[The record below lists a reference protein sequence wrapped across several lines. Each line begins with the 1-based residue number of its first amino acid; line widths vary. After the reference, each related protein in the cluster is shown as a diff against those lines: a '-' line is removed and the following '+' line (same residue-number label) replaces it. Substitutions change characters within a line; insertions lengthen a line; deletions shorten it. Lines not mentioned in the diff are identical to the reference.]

1 VVIVRNVWI
10 VFLKESIDNLRDR
23 RSLFLAFVY
32 PIVGVLLLG
41 LLVSFVGGM
50 FRGQSVQSLSLA
62 VAGAGQA
69 PGLIKH
75 LRDKGVTVL
84 PAPANPRRAVRSGRS
99 DAVLVIPNGHGD
111 DFAAQRPAALD
122 MVVNATRLTT
132 VIKVSRVVGLLRE
145 YSRKI
150 GRMRLR
156 QHGIAPEVASPLD
169 IRSVNVGRSRNLA
182 GFFLNMLPPFII
194 FTIFVGGV
202 YLAIDTTS
210 GERERG
216 SLEPLLANPVARW
229 EFMLGKALATFVFTL
244 TALVVQLL
252 AFKIMFELVAAG
264 EYGIKISP
272 DFGAFVGVAL
282 ICLPLIGFA
291 VGLQIIVATVS
302 RSYKETQ
309 TYLGLLPLLPSLPG
323 MILVFVPL
331 KAQIWMMTIPT
342 FGQILLIGRLM
353 RQEPAAWSHIA
364 VSVAATSAIT
374 ALLLYAA
381 ARLYDRDSMLF
392 GG

>member
-1 VVIVRNVWI
+1 MAVRKVWI
-10 VFLKESIDNLRDR
+10 VFQKETIDNLRDR
-23 RSLFLAFVY
+23 RSLFLGLVY
-32 PIVGVLLLG
+32 PIVGALLLG
-41 LLVSFVGGM
+41 MLVSFVGGM

-62 VAGAGQA
+62 VEGADRA
-69 PGLIKH
+69 PGLMDH
-75 LRDKGVTVL
+75 LKAKGVTIE
-84 PAPANPRRAVRSGRS
+84 PAPRDPRRAVRAGKA
-99 DAVLVIPNGHGD
+99 DAVLVIPKGHAA
-111 DFAAQRPAALD
+111 DFAAQRPAVVD

-145 YSRKI
+145 YGREI
-150 GRMRLR
+150 GKKRLR
-156 QHGIAPEVASPLD
+156 RHGVAAEVATPLD

-229 EFMLGKALATFVFTL
+229 QFMLGKAMATFVFTL
-244 TALVVQLL
+244 IAVVVQLL
-252 AFKIMFELVAAG
+252 AFKIMFEWVAAG

-272 DFGAFVGVAL
+272 DLSAFIAVAL
-282 ICLPLIGFA
+282 LCLPLIAFA

-331 KAQIWMMTIPT
+331 KAQVWMMTIPT

-353 RQEPAAWSHIA
+353 RQEAADWGHIA
-364 VSVAATSAIT
+364 VSVAATSLIA

-381 ARLYDRDSMLF
+381 ARLYDRDRMLF

>member
-1 VVIVRNVWI
+1 MRNVWI

-23 RSLFLAFVY
+23 RSLLLALIY

-75 LRDKGVTVL
+75 LWDRGVTVL

-99 DAVLVIPNGHGD
+99 DAVLVILNGHGD

-132 VIKVSRVVGLLRE
+132 AIKVSRVVGLLRE
-145 YSRKI
+145 YNREF
-150 GRMRLR
+150 GRMRLC
-156 QHGIAPEVASPLD
+156 QHGVAPKVASPLN

-182 GFFLNMLPPFII
+182 GFFLNMLSPFII

-244 TALVVQLL
+244 TAMVVQLL
-252 AFKIMFELVAAG
+252 AFKVMFELVAAG

-272 DFGAFVGVAL
+272 DLGAFVGVAL
-282 ICLPLIGFA
+282 LCLPLIDFA

-302 RSYKETQ
+302 RSCKETQ

-364 VSVAATSAIT
+364 VSVTAIA
-374 ALLLYAA
+374 ALLL
-381 ARLYDRDSMLF
+381 
-392 GG
+392 

>member
-1 VVIVRNVWI
+1 MRNVWI

-23 RSLFLAFVY
+23 RSLLLALIY

-75 LRDKGVTVL
+75 LWDRGVTVL

-99 DAVLVIPNGHGD
+99 DAVLVILNGHGD

-132 VIKVSRVVGLLRE
+132 AIKVSRVVGLLRE
-145 YSRKI
+145 YNREF

-156 QHGIAPEVASPLD
+156 QHGVAPKVASPLN

-194 FTIFVGGV
+194 FTVFVGGV

-216 SLEPLLANPVARW
+216 SLEPLLANPVAR
-229 EFMLGKALATFVFTL
+229 
-244 TALVVQLL
+244 
-252 AFKIMFELVAAG
+252 
-264 EYGIKISP
+264 
-272 DFGAFVGVAL
+272 
-282 ICLPLIGFA
+282 
-291 VGLQIIVATVS
+291 
-302 RSYKETQ
+302 
-309 TYLGLLPLLPSLPG
+309 
-323 MILVFVPL
+323 
-331 KAQIWMMTIPT
+331 
-342 FGQILLIGRLM
+342 
-353 RQEPAAWSHIA
+353 
-364 VSVAATSAIT
+364 
-374 ALLLYAA
+374 
-381 ARLYDRDSMLF
+381 
-392 GG
+392 

>member
-1 VVIVRNVWI
+1 MRNVWI

-23 RSLFLAFVY
+23 RSLLLALIY

-75 LRDKGVTVL
+75 LWDRGVTVL

-99 DAVLVIPNGHGD
+99 DAVLVILNGHGD

-132 VIKVSRVVGLLRE
+132 AIKVSRVVGLLRE
-145 YSRKI
+145 YNREF

-156 QHGIAPEVASPLD
+156 QHGVAPKVASPLN

-252 AFKIMFELVAAG
+252 AFKVMFELVAAG

-272 DFGAFVGVAL
+272 DLGAFVGVAL
-282 ICLPLIGFA
+282 LCLPLIDFA

-302 RSYKETQ
+302 RSCKETQ

-323 MILVFVPL
+323 MILVFVPPQSANL
-331 KAQIWMMTIPT
+331 DDDHPDIRADIVDWPFNAPGTR
-342 FGQILLIGRLM
+342 RLVPHCGF
-353 RQEPAAWSHIA
+353 RDRDRRPAALSRGA
-364 VSVAATSAIT
+364 PV
-374 ALLLYAA
+374 
-381 ARLYDRDSMLF
+381 
-392 GG
+392 

>member
-1 VVIVRNVWI
+1 MRNVWI
-10 VFLKESIDNLRDR
+10 VFQKESIDNLRDR
-23 RSLFLAFVY
+23 RSLYLALIY
-32 PIVGVLLLG
+32 PVIGALLLG
-41 LLVSFVGGM
+41 MLVSFVGGM
-50 FRGQSVQSLSLA
+50 FRGQSKSSLSLP
-62 VAGAGQA
+62 VEGAERA
-69 PGLIKH
+69 PGLIEH
-75 LRDKGVTVL
+75 LAGKGITIR
-84 PAPANPRRAVRSGRS
+84 PAPADPHRAVRAGKA
-99 DAVLVIPNGHGD
+99 DAVLVIPEGHAEN
-111 DFAAQRPAALD
+111 FAAQRPAALH

-132 VIKVSRVVGLLRE
+132 VIKVSRVVELLRAYDRDVGQE
-145 YSRKI
+145 
-150 GRMRLR
+150 RLR
-156 QHGIAPEVASPLD
+156 SHGIAPEVASPLD
-169 IRSVNVGRSRNLA
+169 IRSINVGRSRNLA

-229 EFMLGKALATFVFTL
+229 EFMLGKALATFTFTL
-244 TALVVQLL
+244 TAVVVQLL

-272 DFGAFVGVAL
+272 DLGAFVGVAL
-282 ICLPLIGFA
+282 LCLPLIGFA

-323 MILVFVPL
+323 MILVFVPV

-353 RQEPAAWSHIA
+353 RQEPANWSHIG
-364 VSVAATSAIT
+364 VSMIATSLVAAG
-374 ALLLYAA
+374 LLYCA
-381 ARLYDRDSMLF
+381 ARLYDRDNMLF